1 MTVLVAYDGSDPA
14 QEAIEHAIEQ
24 YSDEEI
30 VLLRVIEMSGGHLMA
45 GWDLLQERLKDA
57 QEETSVELSE
67 EVRQLIDEADVEFTI
82 ETVVGK
88 PAQEIVEYA
97 EDHGVDVIVVGS
109 HGREGVSRV
118 LLGNVAEKIVRRA
131 PMTVT
136 VVR

>member
-14 QEAIEHAIEQ
+14 QGAVEHAIDK
-24 YSDEEI
+24 YPDEEI
-30 VLLRVIEMSGGHLMA
+30 VLLRVIEMSSGHLMA
-45 GWDLLQERLKDA
+45 GWDLLQERLKEA
-57 QEETSVELSE
+57 QDENAVELSE
-67 EVRQLIDEADVEFTI
+67 EVRDLIDEADAAFRVETA
-82 ETVVGK
+82 VGK
-88 PAQEIVEYA
+88 PAQEIVEFA
-97 EDHGVDVIVVGS
+97 ETEGVDVIVVGS

>member
-1 MTVLVAYDGSDPA
+1 MTVLVAYDGSAPA
-14 QEAIEHAIEQ
+14 QTAIEHAIDR
-24 YSDEEI
+24 YPDDEI

-57 QEETSVELSE
+57 QDEGAAELSE
-67 EVRQLIDEADVEFTI
+67 AVRDLIDDADVEFRI
-82 ETVVGK
+82 ETAVGK
-88 PAQEIVEYA
+88 PAQEIVEFA
-97 EDHGVDVIVVGS
+97 EDEGVDVIVVGS

-118 LLGNVAEKIVRRA
+118 LLGNVAERIVRRA

>member
-24 YSDEEI
+24 YPDEEI

-97 EDHGVDVIVVGS
+97 EDHGADVIVVGS